1 MNEKV
6 ESQLRSFIRG
16 VLDEYMK
23 EKEDDLEEITTT
35 GDVDGYSTPHAFSD
49 DEEKKKKKMKT
60 ALDAVGY
67 EFVNEELES
76 NDVKLI
82 RKLIRDEVAS
92 IIRDIWIKRT
102 SWR

>member
-1 MNEKV
+1 MNKKV
-6 ESQLRSFIRG
+6 ESQLRSFIRD
-16 VLDEYMK
+16 VLDEYMQK
-23 EKEDDLEEITTT
+23 EEDDLEEITTT
-35 GDVDGYSTPHAFSD
+35 GDIEGYSGPFISKR
-49 DEEKKKKKMKT
+49 KKNKKR

-67 EFVNEELES
+67 KFVNEELEGD
-76 NDVKLI
+76 DVKLI